1 MRNTDDQLREIM
13 KRADH
18 VIERKDAQKTAISY
32 AVSSFACFVLMI
44 VTSLYIP
51 GISSS
56 GVVKTHEQYGSLLMN
71 TAYMGFV
78 VIGVLAFILG
88 VFVTLLCMQ
97 IRKIRKGESDR
108 Y

>member
-1 MRNTDDQLREIM
+1 
-13 KRADH
+13 
-18 VIERKDAQKTAISY
+18 
-32 AVSSFACFVLMI
+32 MI

-51 GISSS
+51 GISAK
-56 GVVKTHEQYGSLLMN
+56 GTVVTQEHYGSLLMN

-97 IRKIRKGESDR
+97 IRKMKKGESDR
-108 Y
+108 L

>member
-13 KRADH
+13 IRADH
-18 VIERKDAQKTAISY
+18 VIERKASQKAAISY
-32 AVSSFACFVLMI
+32 AVSACACLVLMI

-51 GISSS
+51 GISTR
-56 GVVKTHEQYGSLLMN
+56 GTALTHEQYGSLLMN

-97 IRKIRKGESDR
+97 IRKMKKGGSDR
-108 Y
+108 F

>member
-56 GVVKTHEQYGSLLMN
+56 GAVETHEQYGSLLMN

>member
-56 GVVKTHEQYGSLLMN
+56 NSFETHEQYGSLLMN

-88 VFVTLLCMQ
+88 VFVTLLCIQ